1 MLVGG
6 NCYMMRVRMKLFNGN
21 FALASSVDNGL
32 KLNLQDVMALMSLFC
47 NQSEETNT
55 TTV

>member
-1 MLVGG
+1 
-6 NCYMMRVRMKLFNGN
+6 MMRVRMKLFNGN